1 VSFDEQR
8 ECFFS
13 SLTKHFLI
21 HKLCH
26 YLSSRNPGQVFMLL
40 EVLYSAFDKIASQ
53 RKVFKVETIG
63 DCYVAAT
70 GLVSEHIINNHIVIG
85 IVFYSY
91 VFVSKSFDRIRQP
104 DPMQNHAVVMARFAF
119 DCLKTT
125 ADLTTQLTSTLG
137 IETADLK
144 LRIGLN
150 SGPTTAG
157 GKSASIQC

>member
-1 VSFDEQR
+1 
-8 ECFFS
+8 
-13 SLTKHFLI
+13 
-21 HKLCH
+21 
-26 YLSSRNPGQVFMLL
+26 
-40 EVLYSAFDKIASQ
+40 
-53 RKVFKVETIG
+53 
-63 DCYVAAT
+63 
-70 GLVSEHIINNHIVIG
+70 
-85 IVFYSY
+85 
-91 VFVSKSFDRIRQP
+91 
-104 DPMQNHAVVMARFAF
+104 MQNHAVVMARFAF